1 MKYFIIFLVLIGSSG
16 LISPQVFGD
25 NEFCNIDENMKIQE
39 ELIKDDVVLVEFLK
53 VFPHAKLTRA
63 NYVDWSNPEQTSMTW
78 TAGVYSLDIHIW
90 GFDQDNPS
98 DCFFPGGYRLNA
110 SHLPEMA
117 GLDYHKDPKIVL
129 EQIEELE
136 PEYVK
141 GGPALMLDE
150 KLDPLCGP
158 NTEFVNGVCEV
169 IITEHMRNVPVSSFV
184 DGLFFI
190 IFILPFFVPGALIF
204 IVVSKT
210 PRFSKSVMLAVSI
223 PAIITILYF
232 TSGLILGWYPPGY
245 A

>member
-16 LISPQVFGD
+16 LVIPQVFGD
-25 NEFCNIDENMKIQE
+25 NEFCNIDENLKIQE

-63 NYVDWSNPEQTSMTW
+63 NYVDESNPEQTSMTW
-78 TAGVYSLDIHIW
+78 TAGVYSLDIYIW
-90 GFDQDNPS
+90 GFDRDNPS
-98 DCFFPGGYRLNA
+98 DCFFSGGYRLNA
-110 SHLPEMA
+110 PHLPEMD
-117 GLDYHKDPKIVL
+117 GRDYHKDPKIVL
-129 EQIEELE
+129 GQIEELE
-136 PEYVK
+136 PKYVK
-141 GGPALMLDE
+141 GGPALMPDE

-158 NTEFVNGVCEV
+158 NAVFVNGVCEV
-169 IITEHMRNVPVSSFV
+169 IITEHTRNVPVSSFV

-190 IFILPFFVPGALIF
+190 IVILPFFVPGTLIF

-232 TSGLILGWYPPGY
+232 TSGLILGWYPLGY

>member
-1 MKYFIIFLVLIGSSG
+1 MIFLVLIGSSG
-16 LISPQVFGD
+16 LIIPQAFGD
-25 NEFCNIDENMKIQE
+25 NAFCNIDENLKIQE
-39 ELIKDDVVLVEFLK
+39 ELIKDDDVLVEFLK
-53 VFPHAKLTRA
+53 IFPHAKLTRA
-63 NYVDWSNPEQTSMTW
+63 NYVNESNPEQTSMTW
-78 TAGVYSLDIHIW
+78 TEGVYSLDIHIW
-90 GFDQDNPS
+90 GFDENNPS

-110 SHLPEMA
+110 PHLPEMI
-117 GLDYHKDPKIVL
+117 GLDYHKNPKIVL

-136 PEYVK
+136 PKYVK

-150 KLDPLCGP
+150 RLDPLCGP
-158 NTEFVNGVCEV
+158 NTVFVNGVCEV
-169 IITEHMRNVPVSSFV
+169 IITEHTKNVPASSFV

-210 PRFSKSVMLAVSI
+210 PRFNKSVILAVSI